1 MHEDMCI
8 DTQTHRHTSMHASCT
23 RMHAHPHIYAHT
35 HAHTGTAVCPSSLLV
50 SSINWV
56 EQVTFSLQQ
65 DCLFLL
71 ASGMAW
77 FLLSLS
83 VCYSSR
89 GNSWQLYFRC
99 GIVELIFSPDKMAVL
114 PSERFLLWLLFF
126 ISEACCPLSHLWHFP
141 LHSASPFPC
150 LLSGPDANRAF
161 FWYKLRVLTT

>member
-1 MHEDMCI
+1 MHEDICI
-8 DTQTHRHTSMHASCT
+8 DTQTHRHTCMHASCT

-99 GIVELIFSPDKMAVL
+99 GIVELIFSPDNAFSSDYCFSYLRLAVL
-114 PSERFLLWLLFF
+114 CHIFDISLSTLLPRSHVSSL
-126 ISEACCPLSHLWHFP
+126 AQMQTVLSF
-141 LHSASPFPC
+141 
-150 LLSGPDANRAF
+150 GTN
-161 FWYKLRVLTT
+161 